1 MSNALISLVVE
12 IVFAVVSMLLGVLG
26 TWLTI
31 RLEKSAKLENIKTAV
46 ESTVDMAKITVGE
59 LQQTVV
65 EKMKAAH
72 ADNKLTRDEIE
83 ALGIMLYDKTVEKMS
98 TPTYQFINSVGVDL
112 TALIKGAGEAWIW
125 KLKKEAGLIP
135 ENVA

>member
-1 MSNALISLVVE
+1 MTNAIIDLVTQLVFTLFTMLI
-12 IVFAVVSMLLGVLG
+12 GVLG
-26 TWLTI
+26 TWLSI
-31 RLEKSAKLENIKTAV
+31 RLEKTAKLENIKTAV

-65 EKMKAAH
+65 EQMKNAH

-98 TPTYQFINSVGVDL
+98 TPTYQFINAVGIDL

-125 KLKKEAGLIP
+125 QLKKDAGLLP
-135 ENVA
+135 EKTV